1 MYYSTIFTNGTGF
14 TNQIISFIYSI
25 IIAINE
31 KHRVIVVDK
40 FLDDNIQSSFTPI
53 SHIINLKELNEYLLQ
68 KYNIIVVD
76 KYSIAT
82 FTERGHNES
91 GSVVNGGLSRETLT
105 EFLWHN
111 VNWKLLSAYYG
122 TTPDCKNDITEE
134 IKDGCLFGDRLFIN
148 KYTDF
153 NRIKGDPSY
162 GKEKHFYLTYEI
174 SISSSDSSTKTH
186 KVEEIYNE
194 ILTNHIAI
202 DISSSEYKFNFIN
215 LFHLYGYTNYY
226 NIFDEILSKIHYAK
240 EFENCALATIRK
252 LEPIQTVNV
261 IHLRVEKDAITHW
274 SAVNNMSYGEFKDV
288 IEAKYIALIQKYMDK
303 KDKIILL
310 ANFEE
315 CMDSSVI
322 DFLIRNDYPVVL
334 SEKFFAY
341 REKNAIVDLLVSR
354 VCNNIFIG
362 CINKQKEGST
372 FSHYISK
379 MIGAEVMKIG
389 IDIDSIKTPEYVF
402 Y

>member
-1 MYYSTIFTNGTGF
+1 MYYSTIFTNGSGF

-40 FLDDNIQSSFTPI
+40 FLDDNIQSSCTPI

-76 KYSIAT
+76 KYSI
-82 FTERGHNES
+82 
-91 GSVVNGGLSRETLT
+91 
-105 EFLWHN
+105 
-111 VNWKLLSAYYG
+111 VNWKILSAYYG
-122 TTPDCKNDITEE
+122 ATANFKNDITEE

-174 SISSSDSSTKTH
+174 SISSSDSSTTTTH

-202 DISSSEYKFNFIN
+202 DISNSEYKFNFIN

-252 LEPIQTVNV
+252 LEPIFNLRNSYFVSTPLRLVNTRTPTATRPAFFAQTVNV
-261 IHLRVEKDAITHW
+261 IHLRVEKDAIKHW
-274 SAVNNMSYGEFKDV
+274 SAVNNMSYGEFKDA
-288 IEAKYIALIQKYMDK
+288 IEAKYIALIQKYMDT

-310 ANFEE
+310 ANLDE

-362 CINKQKEGST
+362 CINKQKEGSA

-379 MIGAEVMKIG
+379 MVGAEVMKIG
-389 IDIDSIKTPEYVF
+389 IDIDSIKDPEYVF